1 MDAMRDTPLTIYD
14 GRRMSE
20 QDGTG
25 ARAGWVYLVGA
36 GPGDPELITV
46 RGARLLESADVVLH
60 DELIDAA
67 LLSRCGAGAEV
78 IAVGKRGSDRESKQ
92 AKQDALTERMLAFG
106 QQGKS
111 VVRLKGGDPFLFGRG
126 AEEVNALVEAGLP
139 FEVVPGVSSP
149 VGATAYAGIT
159 LTHREHASSVTFL
172 TAVKR
177 DASSFDWSEL
187 HGLSG
192 TLCVFMGTRRL
203 ATIAR
208 GLMIDAGR
216 TPETP
221 AAVVASISFPHQRT
235 VVGTLANIADRAIDA
250 GVGSPSLLVV
260 GDVVGLREQLRWFD
274 KRPLFGKR
282 VLVTRP
288 AHQYAPTAKLLR
300 QRGAQPISFP
310 TIAIQAPPEPERVT
324 AAVQALASY
333 DLVVFTSD
341 NGVRWFHQEIQRQD
355 RDARA
360 FGSALVASI
369 GPATAAGLA
378 SRGLHADIMADTF
391 VAEALADSIL
401 EKMGDRAKGARALLP
416 RALVARSALPD
427 ALRAAGMHV
436 DVVPVYET
444 VSVADTDD
452 AAQRRE
458 QLVGLLDNADV
469 VLLTSSST
477 VQNLCAL
484 LGDDAASM
492 LSSTSIASIGPI
504 TTATAVALGLSVDVS
519 ASVSTSVGLVDALEA
534 WLEAAR

>member
-1 MDAMRDTPLTIYD
+1 
-14 GRRMSE
+14 MSE

-25 ARAGWVYLVGA
+25 ARSGWVYLVGA
-36 GPGDPELITV
+36 GPGDPELITL
-46 RGARLLESADVVLH
+46 RGATLLASADVVLH
-60 DELIDAA
+60 DELIDRAVLDGAA
-67 LLSRCGAGAEV
+67 DGAE
-78 IAVGKRGSDRESKQ
+78 IIGVGKRGSDPESKQ
-92 AKQDALTERMLAFG
+92 AKQDALNQQLVDLA

-126 AEEVNALVEAGLP
+126 AEEVSALVAADLP

-172 TAVKR
+172 SAVKR
-177 DASSFDWSEL
+177 DGASFDWSEL
-187 HGLSG
+187 HGVSG

-216 TPETP
+216 APETP
-221 AAVVASISFPHQRT
+221 AAVVAWISFPHQIT
-235 VVGTLANIADRAIDA
+235 VVGTLADIADRAIDA
-250 GVGSPSLLVV
+250 GIGSPSLLVV

-274 KRPLFGKR
+274 CRPLFGKR

-300 QRGAQPISFP
+300 QRGAEPISFP
-310 TIAIQAPPEPERVT
+310 TIIIEAPPEPARVT
-324 AAVQALASY
+324 TAVAELSSY

-341 NGVRWFHQEIQRQD
+341 NGVSWFFDAIEQQG

-360 FGSALVASI
+360 FGSAQVAAI

-378 SRGLHADIMADTF
+378 RHGIRADIMADTF

-401 EKMGDRAKGARALLP
+401 ETMGDRAKGARVLLP
-416 RALVARSALPD
+416 RALVAREALPD
-427 ALRAAGMHV
+427 ALRAAGMQV
-436 DVVPVYET
+436 DVVPVYQT
-444 VSVADTDD
+444 TSVAAAAD
-452 AAQRRE
+452 ATERRE
-458 QLVGLLDNADV
+458 QLVGLLEYANV

-477 VQNLCAL
+477 ADNLCAL
-484 LGDDAASM
+484 LGDDAAS
-492 LSSTSIASIGPI
+492 LLARTSIASIGPI
-504 TTATAVALGLSVDVS
+504 TTATAEALGLPVGLTAD
-519 ASVSTSVGLVDALEA
+519 VSTSVGLVDALEA
-534 WLEAAR
+534 WFDQ